1 MILCVDRLRMTL
13 LGLSA
18 VFPGL
23 PTLVSNLWKSYADYQ
38 LPPNSPS
45 WVAEYVRSRAME
57 LYTVPILELF
67 GGCTFTQVCLSRGS
81 GHQPWDSRGWSLLS
95 SGWW

>member
-45 WVAEYVRSRAME
+45 WVAEYVRSR
-57 LYTVPILELF
+57 
-67 GGCTFTQVCLSRGS
+67 
-81 GHQPWDSRGWSLLS
+81 
-95 SGWW
+95 